1 MKRIF
6 NHHQDIRSVIA
17 STALATTALLATF
30 SAKACPAEAYA
41 GQICMI
47 AASYCPAEDGNGYVQ
62 PVGQQL
68 SSRDY
73 PLLFAVI
80 GTTYGGN
87 GVPNFNLP
95 DLRGRSPVGTGQG
108 FGLQNVTLGEKRGS
122 DSPVTL
128 TQAQM
133 PSHSH
138 TATYNPTGAG
148 ATVSVTI
155 PVSSNTASN
164 QTAPDSTHN
173 YLAGSPASGAAAAAI
188 WSSTMNQVATIQG
201 VTGTVTGA
209 TGTVSVGVTGG
220 GSSFSALPPQMG
232 MTYCIATQGMYPQRP
247 N

>member
-1 MKRIF
+1 MNKIF
-6 NHHQDIRSVIA
+6 KHSRDISSAIA
-17 STALATTALLATF
+17 NTALATTALFTTV
-30 SAKACPAEAYA
+30 SVQACPTEAYA

-47 AASYCPAEDGNGYVQ
+47 AATYCPAEDGNGYVQ
-62 PVGQQL
+62 PMGQQL
-68 SSRDY
+68 NSRDF

-80 GTTYGGN
+80 GTTYGSSGA
-87 GVPNFNLP
+87 PYFNLP

-108 FGLQNVTLGEKRGS
+108 FGLQNVTLGQKRGS
-122 DSPVTL
+122 DSLITL

-155 PVSSNTASN
+155 PVSNNTAST
-164 QTAPDSTHN
+164 QPTPDANHN
-173 YLAGSPASGAAAAAI
+173 YLAGSPASGGTAAAI
-188 WSSTMNQVATIQG
+188 WSSTMNQATTVQG

-209 TGTVSVGVTGG
+209 AGTVSVGVTGG

-232 MTYCIATQGMYPQRP
+232 MTYCIATQGMYPQKP

>member
-1 MKRIF
+1 MKKIF
-6 NHHQDIRSVIA
+6 KHKKDIRSVIA

-30 SAKACPAEAYA
+30 SAQACPAEAYA
-41 GQICMI
+41 GQICMM

-62 PVGQQL
+62 PIGQQL
-68 SSRDY
+68 SSREF
-73 PLLFAVI
+73 PVIFAVI

-87 GVPNFNLP
+87 GAPYFNLP

-108 FGLQNVTLGEKRGS
+108 FGLQNVTLGQKRGS
-122 DSPVTL
+122 DSLISL

-155 PVSSNTASN
+155 PVSSNTAST
-164 QTAPDSTHN
+164 QTTPDVNHS
-173 YLAGSPASGAAAAAI
+173 YLAASPPVGPASAAI
-188 WSSTMNQVATIQG
+188 WSSTMNQATTVQG
-201 VTGTVTGA
+201 VVGTVTGA

-232 MTYCIATQGMYPQRP
+232 MTYCIATQGMYPQKA